1 MDESRTPPMFYIVL
15 AQLCQFM
22 VQRGVAN
29 CLMFLHDAF
38 PLPDDDDGAN
48 ADGDGH
54 GDEDASG
61 SSSSSSSGVN
71 RADADKRAILADMK
85 ETAQMLLRKYVERH
99 GSAAADELLA
109 GFDPRARAEPSGVRV
124 PVLAFIAR
132 ARTIQAELAKL
143 FARDATSSAS
153 AASSSSSSQA
163 NAVSPSSSL
172 AASGEAVLARVK
184 SRVGAERAM
193 ARLFAARVQIF
204 GPVAPQRAA
213 PLAAVHR
220 IAFKAALEGVRAL
233 GELNPAAL
241 RQLQVDVCA
250 LRAGLP
256 AAASLS
262 AGDREA
268 LGSLLDD
275 VLASGVD
282 RCAQDVSALEPAL
295 HARVKVVRDTVVFE

>member
-1 MDESRTPPMFYIVL
+1 MFYIVL

-38 PLPDDDDGAN
+38 PLPDDDDQAS
-48 ADGDGH
+48 ADN
-54 GDEDASG
+54 GDED
-61 SSSSSSSGVN
+61 SSSSSSSSASSSGVN

-109 GFDPRARAEPSGVRV
+109 GFDPRARAEPTGVRA

-132 ARTIQAELAKL
+132 ARTIEAELAKL
-143 FARDATSSAS
+143 FPRDATAA
-153 AASSSSSSQA
+153 AASSSSSSASSSSQA
-163 NAVSPSSSL
+163 SAASSSSSL

-256 AAASLS
+256 AAS
-262 AGDREA
+262 AALPGADREA

-282 RCAQDVSALEPAL
+282 RCVQDVSALEPAL
-295 HARVKVVRDTVVFE
+295 HARVKAVRDTVVFE